1 MNITRENLYLLII
14 TNSALAG
21 GDSAKNYIKGLYW
34 FSKYKKIRMEDFHMF
49 LFDSFEGMPPAK
61 NEQEAGDT
69 HVGMF
74 KGHLN
79 TVKQRLNA
87 GKS

>member
-1 MNITRENLYLLII
+1 
-14 TNSALAG
+14 
-21 GDSAKNYIKGLYW
+21 
-34 FSKYKKIRMEDFHMF
+34 MEDFHMF
-49 LFDSFEGMPPAK
+49 LFDSFEGMLPAK